1 MGALFVALVAVIAF
15 LLLDN
20 RSPVDPGGS
29 AGTAGESPSAASESP
44 SEPAAPDAAAM
55 EAFVADYLATADAD
69 PASAFQRLTPAY
81 QDASGGLAGYE
92 GFWGRV
98 SNVAL
103 SRASADPDALTV
115 TYTYSYDL
123 DGSGRTDRVRMTLQQ
138 DGDGFL
144 ISDAVTL

>member
-1 MGALFVALVAVIAF
+1 MALVAVIAF
-15 LLLDN
+15 LLLDD

-29 AGTAGESPSAASESP
+29 TGTAGESPSASASESP

-55 EAFVADYLATADAD
+55 EAFVTDYLTAADAD

-81 QDASGGLAGYE
+81 QDASGGRSGYE

-103 SRASADPDALTV
+103 RSVSADPDALTV
-115 TYTYSYDL
+115 TYTYRYDL
-123 DGSGRTDRVRMTLQQ
+123 DGSGRSDTVRMTLQQ